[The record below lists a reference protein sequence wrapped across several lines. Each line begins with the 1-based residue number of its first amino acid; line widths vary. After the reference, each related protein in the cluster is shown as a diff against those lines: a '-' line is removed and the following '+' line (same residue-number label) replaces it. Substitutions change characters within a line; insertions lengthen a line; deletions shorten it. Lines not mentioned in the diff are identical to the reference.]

1 MSASVCIKHPDRVAT
16 ARCSTCH
23 KPICD
28 DCVVEVSGAKF
39 CSKTC
44 ADNAARFQA
53 KFRPEPSPGFFSK
66 LKNLIISLVGMAL
79 VAAVTVVLLAKV
91 AKIDFF
97 VTLLKKFG
105 L

>member
-16 ARCSTCH
+16 ARCTTCH
-23 KPICD
+23 KPVCD
-28 DCVVEVSGAKF
+28 SCVVEISGSKY

-53 KFRPEPSPGFFSK
+53 TFRPERSPGFFSK
-66 LKNLIISLVGMAL
+66 LTNLIISLVGMAL
-79 VAAVTVVLLAKV
+79 VAAVAIVLLAKV

-97 VTLLKKFG
+97 VNLLKKFG